1 MIRVNYSN
9 SKNHIHFSKLMI
21 ASNVLIMYT
30 YNVIQNLRLFNLC
43 TNKPY
48 ILRNKY
54 KIICLETYIY
64 MKDEEIGETYEHINE
79 KAYYILC
86 LSLIHI

>member
-30 YNVIQNLRLFNLC
+30 YNVTQNLRLFNLC

-48 ILRNKY
+48 ILRNKF

-64 MKDEEIGETYEHINE
+64 ERRGNKGEVYEHIN
-79 KAYYILC
+79 
-86 LSLIHI
+86 